1 MTNMKLAL
9 YLFKKVLTSKPGCW
23 GITINCELQAI
34 SFHYFSFSFGK
45 LAPKLVKLG
54 ALVEIVNLI
63 TSKFEMPRKEQRT
76 PVSIVR
82 CVESWV
88 KDGESTT

>member
-1 MTNMKLAL
+1 MIKLPATCNGFIAL
-9 YLFKKVLTSKPGCW
+9 YLFKKVLTSKPCW

-63 TSKFEMPRKEQRT
+63 TSNLFEQRML
-76 PVSIVR
+76 VL
-82 CVESWV
+82 
-88 KDGESTT
+88 